1 VLFEEGRDFTF
12 PLDQSEKWCN
22 GSGPQTHRNQRT
34 IGKKDFEESECRM
47 KTRAFDFRG
56 RRLQSQFS
64 AAKRDCEF
72 LDFDRSTLRQI
83 SGKEAAFLVLAP
95 IYRPEGGATFAFTL
109 PLQHGDP
116 YL

>member
-56 RRLQSQFS
+56 RSLRSQFS
-64 AAKRDCEF
+64 AAKRRED
-72 LDFDRSTLRQI
+72 
-83 SGKEAAFLVLAP
+83 LAK
-95 IYRPEGGATFAFTL
+95 IIAYA
-109 PLQHGDP
+109 
-116 YL
+116 